1 MDDAIADDALIGR
14 TIADKFQIEALVG
27 RGAMGAVY
35 KARQLALTRKIAL
48 KVMRVHGAADAKYAT
63 RFKRE
68 AKTASLIDHPNL
80 VRVLDFGQEPDGVLY
95 IAMEYLE
102 GRNLLAAIRDEWPL
116 PIERVVAILS
126 QTLSALAVA
135 HEAGI
140 VHRDLKPDNIMLV
153 RTKDDDGVENETV
166 KVCDFG
172 VAKFVEDAAVESSTP
187 SMHVRTS
194 SSNTTTLTAHGMTV
208 GTPSYMAPEQALGE
222 PTDARSDIYAMGVIL
237 FQLLTRRLPFE
248 ANTALKVMIEH
259 IEKAVPAPSSI
270 EPSVDP
276 RLERVCLKAL
286 RKRPEKRYQ
295 SARDMRTDLR
305 AAIEAPSGGAKAS
318 VRPNASDATGKPPSK
333 PPKAGEEREVPT
345 IPPSSSILPRVKKG
359 RAVSCGRTSLQPWI
373 MALVL
378 VVLGV
383 VLALLGIATR

>member
-1 MDDAIADDALIGR
+1 MDAADDALIGR
-14 TIADKFQIEALVG
+14 TVADKFQIEALVG

-68 AKTASLIDHPNL
+68 AKTASLLDHPNL

-102 GRNLLAAIRDEWPL
+102 GRNLLAAIRDDWPL
-116 PIERVVAILS
+116 SIERVVAILS

-135 HEAGI
+135 HEMGI
-140 VHRDLKPDNIMLV
+140 VHRDLKPENIMLV
-153 RTKDDDGVENETV
+153 STKDDDGVETETV

-172 VAKFVEDAAVESSTP
+172 VAKFVEDAAIDPGTP
-187 SMHVRTS
+187 SLHSRT

-208 GTPSYMAPEQALGE
+208 GTPSYMPPEQALGE
-222 PTDARSDIYAMGVIL
+222 PTDARSDLYAVGVIL

-259 IEKAVPAPSSI
+259 IEKPVPAPSSI

-295 SARDMRTDLR
+295 SARDMRAEIR
-305 AAIEAPSGGAKAS
+305 AVLGAPSGSAKAGGSS
-318 VRPNASDATGKPPSK
+318 VTSADATGKSQPQS
-333 PPKAGEEREVPT
+333 REIPT
-345 IPPSSSILPRVKKG
+345 VPPSSPLLPRVRKG
-359 RAVSCGRTSLQPWI
+359 ARAGAQGTGSLPRAWI
-373 MALVL
+373 LALVL
-378 VVLGV
+378 VALGAA
-383 VLALLGIATR
+383 LALLGMLRR